1 MIILRSKSQ
10 VANFLKR
17 QQATD
22 YNNTIYDMGSAL
34 IDYKSTIRQGNKII
48 EEQGKSSWW
57 DNYQT
62 YYTILAIIK
71 IKKK

>member
-57 DNYQT
+57 DNYQI